1 MSRLSRRRFLATGA
15 MATGAAWLAT
25 DPQTALTEKPHETDQ
40 YGGFRVGLQSNVLN
54 AYSPELEPM
63 LANIAQLGLGWVEF
77 ARWHYPVTRDAERM
91 AAVQTLL
98 SQHNLKMEAYF
109 LGDIPAEAAE
119 LRQAF
124 EFARDHKVSVLVGQ
138 PTPEAFPLLD
148 SLVKEFDIK
157 VAVHNYGPGHR
168 YDRIDD
174 LVNAVEPWDSR
185 IGSCLDTGHAMRA
198 GEVPLDAVRRLGA
211 RLYGLHLREHTVVQR
226 DPQPPESIL
235 GEGGL
240 QLEAFCRALREIKF
254 DGPMTIE
261 VYYNPQQP
269 MEVLRRCLANLAEA
283 ARNSA

>member
-25 DPQTALTEKPHETDQ
+25 RPQTAFTEDLDPIAQ

-91 AAVQTLL
+91 AAVQALL

-109 LGDIPAEAAE
+109 MGDIHAEAAE

-124 EFARDHKVSVLVGQ
+124 EFARDHGVSVLVGQ
-138 PTPEAFPLLD
+138 PTPDAFPLLD
-148 SLVKEFDIK
+148 KLVKEFDIK

-174 LVNAVEPWDSR
+174 LVNAVEAWDSR
-185 IGSCLDTGHAMRA
+185 IGYCLDTGHAMRA

-211 RLYGLHLREHTVVQR
+211 RLHGLHLREHTVVQR
-226 DPQPPESIL
+226 DPQPPEAIL

-240 QLEAFCRALREIKF
+240 QLEAFCRALREVEF

-283 ARNSA
+283 ARNTA